1 MKNSEQKTI
10 QLSLDADVVDW
21 LSRPGR
27 CLEDRVNKI
36 LHMVMKLD
44 DPSGVNDLAVFLEE
58 LGDWEDLY
66 FAEQSLEDIRAGRSV
81 TIPLEEVMKKYHL
94 N

>member
-1 MKNSEQKTI
+1 MKKSEQNTI
-10 QLSLDADVVDW
+10 QFLLDADVVAW

-27 CLEDRVNKI
+27 CLKDRVNKI

-44 DPSGVNDLAVFLEE
+44 DPSGVNDLAEFLEE

-66 FAEQSLEDIRAGRSV
+66 FAEQGLENIRAGRSE
-81 TIPLEEVMKKYHL
+81 TIPLEDVMKKYHL